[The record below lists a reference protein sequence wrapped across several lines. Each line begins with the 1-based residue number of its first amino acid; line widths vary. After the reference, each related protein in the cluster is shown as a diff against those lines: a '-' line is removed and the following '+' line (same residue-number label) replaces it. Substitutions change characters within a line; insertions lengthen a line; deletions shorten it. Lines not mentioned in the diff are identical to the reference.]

1 MMALLS
7 TPAHALMDLMG
18 LCVVTISMTAHQPC
32 ALTMLHAWI
41 RLLITPVTAALVS
54 LVDTAR
60 YPLITVLIR
69 AVTTV
74 ARVLMNEATDG
85 VFARQGSMAP
95 VVK

>member
-1 MMALLS
+1 MLLKF
-7 TPAHALMDLMG
+7 
-18 LCVVTISMTAHQPC
+18 CVVIISSV
-32 ALTMLHAWI
+32 ALICFNLQ
-41 RLLITPVTAALVS
+41 
-54 LVDTAR
+54 VDTAR